1 MMYRQ
6 GDIVFVPFQPTRG
19 HEQRGYRPALV
30 IQNSSVTHALRSC
43 VIVLP
48 ITTSNTRLPF
58 EVELDERTKTRGHVL
73 CRHIRALDLFER
85 QAEVVEQ
92 VPDDILR
99 KCISY
104 VKLLISCDE
113 EKN

>member
-1 MMYRQ
+1 
-6 GDIVFVPFQPTRG
+6 
-19 HEQRGYRPALV
+19 
-30 IQNSSVTHALRSC
+30 
-43 VIVLP
+43 
-48 ITTSNTRLPF
+48 
-58 EVELDERTKTRGHVL
+58 LDERTKTRGHVL

-113 EKN
+113 EEN